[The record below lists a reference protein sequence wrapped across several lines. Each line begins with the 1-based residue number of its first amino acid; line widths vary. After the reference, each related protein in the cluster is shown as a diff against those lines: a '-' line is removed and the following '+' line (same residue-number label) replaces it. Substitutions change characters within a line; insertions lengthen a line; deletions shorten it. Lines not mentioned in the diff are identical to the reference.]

1 LDAAGKSFLLGDA
14 RQGCGKLHQA
24 FHATQVNE

>member
-1 LDAAGKSFLLGDA
+1 LDAASKSFLLGDA